1 MPALSVWSIRA
12 ALLYLIAGFTFG
24 AFILTN
30 KGLPISP
37 LVWRLMPIHME
48 FLLVG
53 WLVQLAM
60 GVAFWI
66 LPRFRQQRGNSQ
78 AALVAFV
85 LLNVG
90 IWLAAPGSA
99 LSAPSWMTLAGR
111 LVEVGAAVAFAV
123 HAWPRVKPAGV

>member
-1 MPALSVWSIRA
+1 MSVWSIRA

-24 AFILTN
+24 ALMLTN

-37 LVWRLMPIHME
+37 LVWRLLPIHME

-60 GVAFWI
+60 GVAYWI

-78 AALVAFV
+78 AALAAFV

-90 IWLAAPGSA
+90 IWLAALGGA
-99 LSAPSWMTLAGR
+99 LAVPAWTALVGR
-111 LVEVGAAVAFAV
+111 LAEVGAAVAFAV
-123 HAWPRVKPAGV
+123 HAWPRVKPAGA